1 MFYLNLCIL
10 YNIGTDRHREA
21 KGSREGGRNTE
32 EDRTIWSR
40 EERTGEQDP
49 DGTKADGEGQFQ
61 ETGADWQWN
70 VPCTRESTSRC
81 KLLQARMAIP
91 YSFQIRSAHARLF
104 VFFFTTNRIWFGL
117 CRILKEADANRL
129 KLTPEYLEL
138 RFIESIAN
146 NSKIFFGEKVLTQTC
161 YVLFFRFGSSSHGL
175 SCELLLCRF
184 LTWSWIKGCS
194 RITLMLFLGRTIM
207 KCRSV
212 FRELEA
218 KDLFLVWDPTQ

>member
-1 MFYLNLCIL
+1 MNLCRFIILKRTQMFIVSAHVFYLNLCIL

-161 YVLFFRFGSSSHGL
+161 YVLF
-175 SCELLLCRF
+175 SCMVPQVMGWAVNCY
-184 LTWSWIKGCS
+184 SADS
-194 RITLMLFLGRTIM
+194 
-207 KCRSV
+207 
-212 FRELEA
+212 
-218 KDLFLVWDPTQ
+218 